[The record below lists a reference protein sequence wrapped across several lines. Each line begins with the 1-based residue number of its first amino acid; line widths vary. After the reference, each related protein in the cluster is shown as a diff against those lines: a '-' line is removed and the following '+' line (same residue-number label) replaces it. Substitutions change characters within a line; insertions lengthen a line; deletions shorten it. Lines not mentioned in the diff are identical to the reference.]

1 VSTQQPPPPLNL
13 PAESL
18 ITNQN
23 VEHPRSITRRIK
35 ACLTLAGGATVGV
48 LALVE
53 VDSARADKGERLA
66 DPKASRNRSAT

>member
-48 LALVE
+48 LALANQSGGFVE
-53 VDSARADKGERLA
+53 PVLS
-66 DPKASRNRSAT
+66 